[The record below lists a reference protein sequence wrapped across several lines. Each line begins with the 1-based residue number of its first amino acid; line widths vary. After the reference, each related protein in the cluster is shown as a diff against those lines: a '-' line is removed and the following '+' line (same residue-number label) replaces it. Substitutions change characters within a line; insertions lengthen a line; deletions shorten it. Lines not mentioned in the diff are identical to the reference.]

1 MLLPEHCFQAT
12 DYDTR
17 QFKKPDKQQQWTG
30 VTGTAGPGA
39 NSPVSSQKKHKII
52 ILQVS
57 PDSLQ
62 VSASGAHM
70 HPPPPPRPPSFN
82 CKKNFAIPL
91 LAVKN
96 TVITEALL
104 FPVNNDKNLAVLTT

>member
-1 MLLPEHCFQAT
+1 MTRDNSKNLTNNSNELVLLGRRGRGPTAQFQA
-12 DYDTR
+12 
-17 QFKKPDKQQQWTG
+17 K
-30 VTGTAGPGA
+30 
-39 NSPVSSQKKHKII
+39 KKHKII

-70 HPPPPPRPPSFN
+70 QPPPHSPSPSFN